1 MTTSV
6 IKLINELKSEI
17 AALRAEIAALKAEQS
32 PKIKEKPVKQP
43 SIETILRLPEVFKR
57 IGLKCSSVS
66 TRIKAGLFPRQVKL
80 GGERATSCFESDIV
94 GFMDSL
100 RGAV

>member
-17 AALRAEIAALKAEQS
+17 AALKVEQS

-43 SIETILRLPEVFKR
+43 LNETIRRLPEVLKR
-57 IGLKCSSVS
+57 IDLSRSAVYLK
-66 TRIKAGLFPRQVKL
+66 IKQGLFPKQIKL
-80 GGERATSCFESDIV
+80 SERSCCSGLNPILV
-94 GFMDSL
+94 LSTVC
-100 RGAV
+100 AI